1 MNLLKLAFKNI
12 TRNLYEYILFIATL
26 SISVTIYFSFIAFNP
41 SSVTLKTDVN
51 LQYTLILQIAAQFIF
66 VFLVIFSWYCNSFF
80 MSKRKKDIGVYLIL
94 GMRKYQ
100 IALMLFF
107 ELLIIGFLSISLG
120 IFLGILFLKL
130 FSMFIFS
137 LESIDTSLVK
147 FFIPY
152 SAIWRTLVT
161 FFILFSVL
169 SIFSYIKLWK
179 TKIIGIFNKKI
190 PKKKKGLFLFLF
202 SIVSLVMMFY
212 GYKLAITSNS
222 NRLIENLIIAVFL
235 VLIATYLFFSATLH
249 MYIKLKRKNKFFYYR
264 DLNMFTY
271 SNMESKIRDNSKSL
285 ATITILLTTALIIV
299 ITISSMFVKVSKY
312 SSYDSSYFIA
322 YINHEDN
329 EKVIIDDFINT
340 NLQNSKVESVTSV
353 PSIKT
358 SVTEKNFYS
367 MEQVHDKLPLRIV
380 SYSSLDKL
388 NSNSNNKVSMPKKP
402 NDNECIYITEGV
414 SLNEHLAQQS
424 ASILFY
430 DLNEYK
436 KVIDA
441 IANSFIPSNLIGTF
455 IVVSDSEFTRLSQN
469 NKINTLECIQVTNP
483 DNAKFLS
490 ENINSLYSTLNKNFT
505 FAVKNSYGTTDIK
518 AFSYVVFTGLIIA
531 VVLLMCTANIIF
543 FKQLSNAEDIKESY
557 KLLKVL
563 GAEKNLMLKN
573 VRKES
578 RLIFFCPLIMSIF
591 HSIAALT
598 MFRNSFFTKNLA
610 PTVMSVILFILVY
623 LIYYLMTVDIYFKI
637 IDKQT

>member
-12 TRNLYEYILFIATL
+12 TKNLYEYILFIATL
-26 SISVTIYFSFIAFNP
+26 SISVTIYFLFISFNADTMVLRNDI
-41 SSVTLKTDVN
+41 TLEN
-51 LQYTLILQIAAQFIF
+51 TLILKLGAKFIF
-66 VFLVIFSWYCNSFF
+66 IFLIIFSWYCNSFF
-80 MSKRKKDIGVYLIL
+80 MSKRKNDIGVYLIL

-100 IALMLFF
+100 IALMLFL
-107 ELLIIGFLSISLG
+107 ELLIIGFFSISLG

-152 SAIWRTLVT
+152 SAISRTLIT
-161 FFILFSVL
+161 FFILFTVL

-179 TKIIGIFNKKI
+179 TKIIGIFTKKI

-212 GYKLAITSNS
+212 GYKLAIISTYNK
-222 NRLIENLIIAVFL
+222 LIENLLIAVFL

-312 SSYDSSYFIA
+312 SYYDSSYFLA
-322 YINHEDN
+322 YINHEN
-329 EKVIIDDFINT
+329 GEKKIIDDFIKA
-340 NLQNSKVESVTSV
+340 NLLNSEVESVTSV
-353 PSIKT
+353 PALKATIT
-358 SVTEKNFYS
+358 QKNFYNI
-367 MEQVHDKLPLRIV
+367 EEVNDKFPIRTI
-380 SYSSLDKL
+380 SYSALSKL
-388 NSNSNNKVSMPKKP
+388 NSNSSFKVSLPNEPK
-402 NDNECIYITEGV
+402 DNECIYITQGI
-414 SLNEHLAQQS
+414 SLNENLVQQS
-424 ASILFY
+424 AYVLFH
-430 DLNEYK
+430 DLNDSK
-436 KVIDA
+436 KVIDSR
-441 IANSFIPSNLIGTF
+441 ANSFIPSNLIGSF
-455 IVVSDSEFTRLSQN
+455 LVVNDAEFDKLSLT
-469 NKINTLECIQVTNP
+469 NKVNTLECIQVTNP
-483 DNAKFLS
+483 DKA
-490 ENINSLYSTLNKNFT
+490 NISYEKINELYKKLNKDFS
-505 FAVKNSYGTTDIK
+505 FAVKNSYGDMDIK
-518 AFSYVVFTGLIIA
+518 TFSYVVFTGLIIA
-531 VVLLMCTANIIF
+531 IVLLMCTANIIF
-543 FKQLSNAEDIKESY
+543 FKQLSNAEEIKDSY

-610 PTVMSVILFILVY
+610 PTIMSIILFILVY